1 MLFLFFSYFIK
12 VGTMLNTLVWGYT
25 YEFAPIIDYLK
36 SEHICDV
43 KVWIGT
49 EKRCDYSRKN
59 FMERDMTFPF
69 KSPTACPD
77 SIYNEV
83 TKELYLYLEMAN
95 RRNHFV
101 NAYAYEMHDFLN
113 LFHQQLDYFYH
124 LLSSNKIEL
133 VMIDTITHY
142 GEDFVLYTLAKAMG
156 IETILIFPTLF
167 PERFFYVFDV
177 NDFGHFKELPII
189 SDPDLEPVNT
199 RKKLDQYLGYL
210 KTYKPPTYSIF
221 DACKQFLQGHNYAFL
236 KYNRYKTFIRNR
248 NALVTPD
255 PDLNIPFIYFPMH
268 LQPEMSSCP
277 LGDKFVDQ
285 LLALERLSAMLPD
298 GWKIYAKENIHQT
311 EFMRGEIFYNRLRK
325 IDNLVFV
332 PHHLHSHEMIAK
344 AQVTATITGTAGWES
359 LQFGKPV
366 IAFGRPWYLSLPGV
380 TYYHANLCMDE
391 VLSNTADEETLSN
404 AVQELLRKA
413 GRGET
418 SKLYIKKDSFDEQAN
433 AKKVG
438 ESFRKAI
445 EHLEKRKV
453 KSLSH

>member
-1 MLFLFFSYFIK
+1 MLK
-12 VGTMLNTLVWGYT
+12 TLVWGYT

-36 SEHICDV
+36 DEKICDV
-43 KVWIGT
+43 SVWIGT

-59 FMERDMTFPF
+59 FMERDMSFLF
-69 KSPTACPD
+69 ESPVACPD
-77 SIYNEV
+77 ELYNEV

-124 LLSSNKIEL
+124 LLSQNDIEL

-142 GEDFVLYTLAKAMG
+142 GEDFILYTLAKAMG
-156 IETILIFPTLF
+156 IDTILIFPTLF

-177 NDFGHFKELPII
+177 NDFGHFKQLPLI
-189 SDPDLEPVNT
+189 SEPDAEPVNT

-210 KTYKPPTYSIF
+210 KTYTPPTFSVI
-221 DACKQFLQGHNYAFL
+221 DALKQYFKGHKYAFL

-248 NALVTPD
+248 NAVVSPSPSLDV
-255 PDLNIPFIYFPMH
+255 PFVYFPMH

-285 LLALERLSAMLPD
+285 LLALERLSQILPE

-325 IDNLVFV
+325 IKNLVFV
-332 PHHLHSHEMIAK
+332 PHHYNSHEMIAK
-344 AQVTATITGTAGWES
+344 AQVTATITGTAGWEA
-359 LQFGKPV
+359 LQFGKSV
-366 IAFGRPWYLSLPGV
+366 LAFGRPWYLSLPGV
-380 TYYHANLCMDE
+380 THYNAATTMAD
-391 VLSNTADEETLSN
+391 VTSNTVNEKTLSD
-404 AVQELLRKA
+404 AVQMLLRKA

-418 SKLYIKKDSFDEQAN
+418 SKLYIKKGEFDEAAN

-445 EHLEKRKV
+445 LHLEKRRESASCEV
-453 KSLSH
+453 AVT